1 MESPRLCKKLLG
13 MFVVSVTGL
22 GNALWMELGE
32 QSPVF
37 CLLLSILNISPL
49 FFLSLMFCLTHA
61 YKYLNTYNKLIHL
74 RNGGSMPTGGCHVHD

>member
-1 MESPRLCKKLLG
+1 MESPILCKKLLG

-32 QSPVF
+32 QPPVF

-49 FFLSLMFCLTHA
+49 FFFFLSC
-61 YKYLNTYNKLIHL
+61 
-74 RNGGSMPTGGCHVHD
+74 SVSPMPTIFKYIQ